1 MKKPNATGP
10 ASTGPDGPM
19 LQEGG
24 TDKAVMKDRFDRRIK
39 YLRVSLTDRC
49 NFKCTYCRPEVAAS
63 MRHADLLTFEETL
76 RVVTLMVGLGINKVR
91 LTGGEPLVRK
101 NADRL
106 VGMLSGID
114 GIEDLAMTTNAVFL
128 DRYARPL
135 VEAGLKRVNISLD
148 TLDPARFKELTCGG
162 ELDDVLKGIDAAV
175 EAGLVPIKL
184 NTVVMRGFND
194 DELPAIIDYAAKRH
208 FTVRFIE
215 FMPMS
220 NGLDWEKSYLSIE
233 DILKRPE
240 IIERLEIAS
249 TLKQLNTASLYIP
262 LKDGKGEVG
271 FITPMSKRFCDICN
285 RLRLTAD
292 GRVRSCLPTDKD
304 VDIKEALRSGA
315 TDDELIGLIHR
326 AVLLKPEVGEYN
338 FTETGHDKS
347 MVEIGG

>member
-1 MKKPNATGP
+1 MKNVD
-10 ASTGPDGPM
+10 STGSPKGADNS
-19 LQEGG
+19 E
-24 TDKAVMKDRFDRRIK
+24 TVMKDRFDRRIK

-49 NFKCTYCRPEVAAS
+49 NFKCTYCRPETAEN
-63 MRHADLLTFEETL
+63 MCHADLLTFEETL
-76 RVVTLMVGLGINKVR
+76 RVVSLMVGLGINKVR

-106 VGMLSGID
+106 VKMIADID

-128 DRYARPL
+128 DKYARPL
-135 VEAGLKRVNISLD
+135 KEAGLNRVNVSLD

-162 ELDDVLKGIDAAV
+162 DLSEVLRGIEAAV
-175 EAGLVPIKL
+175 SAGLTPIKL
-184 NTVVMRGFND
+184 NTVVMKGFND
-194 DELPAIIDYAAKRH
+194 LELPAIIDYAAERG

-220 NGLDWEKSYLSIE
+220 NGLDWEKSYLSTE
-233 DILKRPE
+233 EILKRPE
-240 IIERLEIAS
+240 VRERLDLDSKPI
-249 TLKQLNTASLYIP
+249 QFNTASLYIP
-262 LKDGKGEVG
+262 LKGGKGEVG
-271 FITPMSKRFCDICN
+271 LITPMSKRFCDICN

-315 TDDELIGLIHR
+315 SDAELIELIRR

>member
-1 MKKPNATGP
+1 MKKVD
-10 ASTGPDGPM
+10 STDHIDSINE
-19 LQEGG
+19 EGR
-24 TDKAVMKDRFDRRIK
+24 DKSVMKDRFERRIK

-49 NFKCTYCRPEVAAS
+49 NFKCTYCRPETAES
-63 MRHADLLTFEETL
+63 MCHGDLLTFEEVL
-76 RVVTLMVGLGINKVR
+76 KVVTLMVGLGINKVR

-106 VGMLSGID
+106 VKMIADID
-114 GIEDLAMTTNAVFL
+114 GIDDLAMTTNAVFL

-135 VEAGLKRVNISLD
+135 KEAGLDRVNISLD
-148 TLDPARFKELTCGG
+148 TLDPKRFKELTCGG
-162 ELDDVLKGIDAAV
+162 ELKEVLRGIDAAV
-175 EAGLVPIKL
+175 EAGLTPLKL

-194 DELPAIIDYAAKRH
+194 LELPAIIDFAAKRN

-220 NGLDWEKSYLSIE
+220 NGLDWEKSYISTE
-233 DILKRPE
+233 EILKRPE
-240 IIERLEIAS
+240 VRERL
-249 TLKQLNTASLYIP
+249 QLDATPEQINTASLYIP
-262 LKDGKGEVG
+262 LKEGNGEVG
-271 FITPMSKRFCDICN
+271 LITPMSKRFCDICN

-292 GRVRSCLPTDKD
+292 GRLRSCLPTDKD

-315 TDDELIGLIHR
+315 SDDELIELVRR

-338 FTETGHDKS
+338 YSETGHDKS